1 MKIIICVADVREIT
15 GGEFDLKAA
24 LKAYSVD
31 QYVLITGMGKGAAEK
46 LESCLCQVKGVDMII
61 NVGTCVS
68 AEQEPIGGVRYFHKY
83 TNGYMGCSFRRTPH
97 DEDSCIYTSEKFI
110 TKISDMRGAKYADME
125 AFHLAKVAAIK
136 GIAFKA
142 IKVVSDWAGNT
153 SASTWES
160 NLLQCSVKVRAIL
173 KEMCDIAKQV
183 ESGM

>member
-24 LKAYSVD
+24 LKAYGVD
-31 QYVLITGMGKGAAEK
+31 QYVLITGMGKGASST
-46 LESCLCQVKGVDMII
+46 LETCLHKVKDVDMII

-68 AEQEPIGGVRYFHKY
+68 AEQEEVGTIHYFHKY
-83 TNGYMGCSFRRTPH
+83 TDGVMRCTCYKTPH
-97 DEDSCIYTSEKFI
+97 DEACCIYSAEKFI
-110 TKISDMRGAKYADME
+110 TSISDMRGAKYADME

-142 IKVVSDWAGNT
+142 IKVTSDWAGNT
-153 SASTWES
+153 STSNWES
-160 NLLQCSVKVRAIL
+160 SLPKCSLKVRAIL
-173 KEMCDIAKQV
+173 KEMCDIAKKV